1 MFGSVLLTVPIEF
14 FFANYIK
21 KEFLYYFQII
31 VIFWYI
37 WLQYTS
43 SGTLC
48 PLKTAPL
55 FCDDNFVKYWPI
67 FTILLLLESLLN
79 FLQNYV

>member
-1 MFGSVLLTVPIEF
+1 MLKGIATFMMVLLIFMWLMFGSVLLTVPIEF

-55 FCDDNFVKYWPI
+55 FCDDNFVKY
-67 FTILLLLESLLN
+67 
-79 FLQNYV
+79 